1 MKHVTPSMIVSVV
14 LSLLVVLWVKMTL
27 NGMHPRIP
35 ETKKKA
41 SGGKL
46 EQPEEP
52 SGADTSVHG
61 GDEKAASVGPPEPL
75 GTKHEVTPPQP
86 PPTQL
91 RQTMHWEPHMPAPM
105 TVGRTLIQVEPDPMV
120 EDEGAFEHG
129 E

>member
-27 NGMHPRIP
+27 NGMQLESPAAAKP
-35 ETKKKA
+35 KSKATK
-41 SGGKL
+41 
-46 EQPEEP
+46 EP
-52 SGADTSVHG
+52 SKPPSTE
-61 GDEKAASVGPPEPL
+61 EKSDKEKETDVPASPPPV
-75 GTKHEVTPPQP
+75 EVIPQP

-91 RQTMHWEPHMPAPM
+91 RPTMHWEPHMSAPM